1 MNLKNMKKKL
11 LLKGKINVKQ
21 HLELLLNS
29 LFIVFRLRPRKI
41 KPAEPEK
48 PQKKKLDTSKTPDDK
63 TKATESG
70 TETPSKPTLPCK
82 IPIPVGMEL
91 PLPFQYQDKVR
102 YFYLTGC

>member
-1 MNLKNMKKKL
+1 MIILY
-11 LLKGKINVKQ
+11 
-21 HLELLLNS
+21 
-29 LFIVFRLRPRKI
+29 FYFRLRPRKI

-48 PQKKKLDTSKTPDDK
+48 PQKDSKKKLDALKTPDDK

-91 PLPFQYQDKVR
+91 PLPFPYQDKVR
-102 YFYLTGC
+102 DLNLIECCL